1 VREITVLR
9 APYQFERRFCGRIG
23 ANPHGRALVKNWLV
37 IRISQV
43 PDVFRQKFGDYGVK
57 YIIAKNSDG
66 IEPLCGQS
74 PRRAVQDS
82 RAIDHRQ
89 EPLMVMNV
97 NRRGVPMPIGKLS
110 H

>member
-1 VREITVLR
+1 
-9 APYQFERRFCGRIG
+9 
-23 ANPHGRALVKNWLV
+23 
-37 IRISQV
+37 
-43 PDVFRQKFGDYGVK
+43 
-57 YIIAKNSDG
+57 
-66 IEPLCGQS
+66 
-74 PRRAVQDS
+74 VQDS